1 MFGFSRRKNRGF
13 GFITRKS
20 DGADVFMHSR
30 WIHPSDL
37 EHLHEGME
45 VDFLEGESDRGLEA
59 RDIRIVESLAHGQ
72 NNIETGT
79 IRRWNVSYLNELIS
93 YE

>member
-1 MFGFSRRKNRGF
+1 
-13 GFITRKS
+13 
-20 DGADVFMHSR
+20 
-30 WIHPSDL
+30 
-37 EHLHEGME
+37 ME

-59 RDIRIVESLAHGQ
+59 RDIRIAESLAHGQ